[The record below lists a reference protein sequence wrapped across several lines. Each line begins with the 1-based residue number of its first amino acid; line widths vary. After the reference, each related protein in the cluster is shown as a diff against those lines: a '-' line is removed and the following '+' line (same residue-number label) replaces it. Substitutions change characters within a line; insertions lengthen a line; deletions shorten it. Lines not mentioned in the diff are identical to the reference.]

1 MHNSPAEYFTSPRI
15 RRLLTDIRQRFSDRY
30 VILDSPSMTDSADAR
45 ILLELCDFV
54 LLVVPYGRASNAEIE
69 ESIKAVDGEKFLGV
83 VFNDDPRLPSIDW
96 GDVPRATLR
105 LARRLLGD
113 IRTGL
118 FKRTRS
124 AK

>member
-1 MHNSPAEYFTSPRI
+1 
-15 RRLLTDIRQRFSDRY
+15 LLVDIRQRFSDRF

-45 ILLELCDFV
+45 ILLELCDYV
-54 LLVVPYGRASNAEIE
+54 LLVVPYGRATSAEVE

-83 VFNDDPRLPSIDW
+83 VFNDEPRLPAIDW
-96 GDVPRATLR
+96 GDVPRASLR

-113 IRTGL
+113 FRRNLTSRGMGL